1 VSLPVMQLKCGTSGN
16 AVPTMLLKCGTQAN
30 AVPTLLRACATPS
43 TNPCDYATILATLSG
58 LTLCT
63 CAELWAGC
71 FAPTCYV
78 LQNLSLS
85 AMPVTAI
92 KTGGG
97 CCFQVN
103 IGTVDLYSY
112 DPTESPVCTT
122 LTYVGSSPVVLF
134 AYCYNGNPATNVVAA
149 PDLSGYI
156 DPILWTDGGLNGW
169 TDWPNPNFGTFTRYI
184 SECGSYLTKGGSL
197 TLEAP

>member
-1 VSLPVMQLKCGTSGN
+1 MQLKCGTSGD
-16 AVPTMLLKCGTQAN
+16 AVPTMLLKCGTAGN
-30 AVPTLLRACATPS
+30 AVPTLLRACTPPS
-43 TNPCDYATILATLSG
+43 TNPCDYATIRATLSG

-63 CAELWAGC
+63 CSELWMGC
-71 FAPTCYV
+71 GGPTCYV

-85 AMPVTAI
+85 AMPVTATKI
-92 KTGGG
+92 SG

-122 LTYVGSSPVVLF
+122 LTHVASSPVVLF
-134 AYCYNGNPATNVVAA
+134 AYCYNGNPETNVVAA

-156 DPILWTDGGLNGW
+156 DPILWTDGGLW
-169 TDWPNPNFGTFTRYI
+169 PDFPNPSFGTFTRYI
-184 SECGSYLTKGGSL
+184 TECGGGYLTKGGSL

>member
-1 VSLPVMQLKCGTSGN
+1 MSLLRQCGTSK
-16 AVPTMLLKCGTQAN
+16 LLRQCGTGK
-30 AVPTLLRACATPS
+30 LLRACTVAS
-43 TNPCDYATILATLSG
+43 TNPCDYDSILATLSG

-63 CAELWAGC
+63 CAELLMSCGG
-71 FAPTCYV
+71 PTCYV

-85 AMPVTAI
+85 AMPVTAS

-112 DPTESPVCTT
+112 DLVEWPPCTT
-122 LTYVGSSPVVLF
+122 LTYVTSSEVVLF

-149 PDLSGYI
+149 PGLSGYS
-156 DPILWTDGGLNGW
+156 DPILWTDGGLW
-169 TDWPNPNFGTFTRYI
+169 PDFPNPSFGTFTRYI
-184 SECGSYLTKGGSL
+184 SECSPSYLTKGGSL

>member
-1 VSLPVMQLKCGTSGN
+1 MSKLVIDCDGKLVVDCDAKLVASC
-16 AVPTMLLKCGTQAN
+16 
-30 AVPTLLRACATPS
+30 PS
-43 TNPCDYATILATLSG
+43 TNPCDYDSILATLSG

-63 CAELWAGC
+63 CAELSMGC
-71 FAPTCYV
+71 QGPTCYV

-85 AMPVTAI
+85 AMPVTATKI
-92 KTGGG
+92 GG

-112 DPTESPVCTT
+112 DPSESPPCAT
-122 LTYVGSSPVVLF
+122 LTYVTTAYVVLY

-149 PDLSGYI
+149 PSLSGYGAE
-156 DPILWTDGGLNGW
+156 PILWTDGGNW
-169 TDWPNPNFGTFTRYI
+169 PDWPNPNFGTFTRYI